1 MNVTS
6 ESHLSISSQLDAIFT
21 SVIAAQ
27 SLADIPKLKKLSGY
41 KNAYRIRIDEYRIGF
56 LLEDK
61 VIILTRL
68 LSRKD
73 VYKYFP

>member
-1 MNVTS
+1 VTS

-56 LLEDK
+56 LHK
-61 VIILTRL
+61 FFKHH
-68 LSRKD
+68 LSS
-73 VYKYFP
+73 